1 MEEPVCLIENTTSG
15 ELQVNQEA
23 LDILSSIRQPVVVV
37 SIVGMYRTGKS
48 YLMNRLAGKR
58 SGFSLGSTI
67 QSETKGIWMWCVP
80 HPCKNDHTLV
90 LLDTEGLGNVEKGD
104 PKNDTWIFALAV
116 LLSSTLV
123 YNSMGTINSQ
133 ALMNLYYVTELTDH
147 IKVKSGSEG
156 QDETSSKYALFF
168 PSFVWVVRDF
178 TLDLV
183 SNGKKITSDEYLE
196 NSMKLKT
203 GYSKHTAASN
213 DASECIQTFFPKRKC
228 FVMYRPVSQNDLR
241 ILDQLYDTDL
251 DPGFIQ
257 QATEF
262 CKYIF
267 DNSEKKM
274 ISEGTPVTG
283 KVLGRLAG
291 TYVDAIQSGTIPCL
305 ENAVLAVSQ
314 VENAAAVEQ
323 SYALYRRLL
332 EERVVLS
339 AETGAVKEEELS
351 AVHNVCLEEALR
363 HFKAQSFNDKE
374 DKFQKDLKERIMKEY
389 DGKCS
394 ENAALSFCS
403 TLLQRLWDSL
413 DHASYMR
420 SGGYPSYRIQ
430 VDYIIQKY
438 RATPGKGSKAD
449 QVLDAFMKAKERKK
463 LERRWRDTEQKEE
476 AERDRQAMFKRLE
489 EEQERAHK
497 EREKEMIEHME
508 REWKAAQEEQ
518 KKALEE
524 LWARFQAEREARERG
539 ISPFLVGIPP
549 WYMRARE

>member
-1 MEEPVCLIENTTSG
+1 
-15 ELQVNQEA
+15 
-23 LDILSSIRQPVVVV
+23 
-37 SIVGMYRTGKS
+37 
-48 YLMNRLAGKR
+48 
-58 SGFSLGSTI
+58 
-67 QSETKGIWMWCVP
+67 
-80 HPCKNDHTLV
+80 
-90 LLDTEGLGNVEKGD
+90 
-104 PKNDTWIFALAV
+104 
-116 LLSSTLV
+116 
-123 YNSMGTINSQ
+123 MGTINSQ
-133 ALMNLYYVTELTDH
+133 ATVCNSYVTELTDH

-156 QDETSSKYALFF
+156 QDETSSKYARFF

-183 SNGKKITSDEYLE
+183 SNGRKITADEYLE
-196 NSMKLKT
+196 NSIKLKP
-203 GYSKHTAASN
+203 GNSKHIAASN
-213 DASECIQTFFPKRKC
+213 DASECIKKFFPKRKC

-241 ILDQLYDTDL
+241 ILDQLRDTDL

-267 DNSEKKM
+267 DNSEKKT

-283 KVLGRLAG
+283 KVLGKLAG
-291 TYVDAIQSGTIPCL
+291 TYVDAIRSGTIPCL

-323 SYALYRRLL
+323 SFALYRQLL
-332 EERVVLS
+332 GERAVLS
-339 AETGAVKEEELS
+339 VETGAITKQKLS
-351 AVHNVCLEEALR
+351 AFHRACLEEALQ
-363 HFKAQSFNDKE
+363 HFKAHSFNDKE

-430 VDYIIQKY
+430 VDHIIQKY
-438 RATPGKGSKAD
+438 RATPGKGSKAE
-449 QVLDAFMKAKERKK
+449 QVLDAFMKVKEVQIKEVEMTDRVMTL
-463 LERRWRDTEQKEE
+463 LENRLREEKARAQMERYRAEREE
-476 AERDRQAMFKRLE
+476 AERERQAMFKRL

-497 EREKEMIEHME
+497 EREKEMMERME
-508 REWKAAQEEQ
+508 REQREAEEEQ
-518 KKALEE
+518 ERALEE
-524 LWARFQAEREARERG
+524 QRARFQERHEAWERLRERG
-539 ISPFLVGIPP
+539 IVGGVVGVNPFFPLAGI
-549 WYMRARE
+549 RRENENECVIS